1 MSSIQKAGDFIKL
14 LKAHGWKGKFD
25 KDDATDYAKI
35 WAKREAEQLEI
46 SWINNQLTGP
56 PKYWLADTE
65 TNLHSAAVARRIVAG
80 QPDMR
85 AYLKRRKRKARLQRT
100 ENNSSQPV
108 QEPLRQELPF
118 SNESSDQEI
127 LRAIRG
133 STIIWKNRLT
143 GLPESAFVP
152 RDSNRDLENVFYVAE
167 SSEGK
172 PFVSFISQE
181 GTFRAVALDSILQ
194 VR

>member
-14 LKAHGWKGKFD
+14 LKLHGWKGKFD
-25 KDDATDYAKI
+25 KDSITDYAKI

-65 TNLHSAAVARRIVAG
+65 MNLHSAAVARRIVTG
-80 QPDMR
+80 QPDMQ
-85 AYLKRRKRKARLQRT
+85 AYLKRRRRKAKVQRAEGDSDSPT
-100 ENNSSQPV
+100 
-108 QEPLRQELPF
+108 QETFRHELPF
-118 SNESSDQEI
+118 TPESSDKEI

-133 STIIWKNRLT
+133 STIIWKNRIS

-152 RDSNRDLENVFYVAE
+152 KDSNRDLNNVFYVAE
-167 SSEGK
+167 SSEGR